1 MVEAL
6 VMSHQIHN
14 RSIIDQFTKQAI
26 PFSQK
31 SQLSG
36 EEILELMVEAC
47 GVTPEDTVLDVACGP
62 GLTACAFAKAALRVT
77 GIDITPAMIDR
88 AKARQADLGLTNL
101 TWQVGDILSLPFHDA
116 SFSLV
121 ATRYSFHHLLD
132 PRAALAEMKRALKPG
147 GRVMVMDAAP
157 EPNKADAYNRME
169 KLRDPSHVRAMPAE
183 ELLQMAREAGLV
195 DLKTVFCKVEYE
207 LEKTLAASFPNPGD
221 EEKLRQIFLSDV
233 ETDALGMGAHR
244 RGGEIHFHYPT
255 IIIVGVKHD

>member
-1 MVEAL
+1 MVKAL
-6 VMSHQIHN
+6 VMSDQIHN

-31 SQLSG
+31 SQLSS

-62 GLTACAFAKAALRVT
+62 GLTECAFAKAALSVT

-116 SFSLV
+116 TFSLV
-121 ATRYSFHHLLD
+121 VTRYSFHHLLD
-132 PRAALAEMKRALKPG
+132 PRAALAEMKRVLKPG
-147 GRVMVMDAAP
+147 GKVMVMDAAP
-157 EPNKADAYNRME
+157 EPDKADAYNRME

-195 DLKTVFCKVEYE
+195 DLKTTFCKVEYE

-221 EEKLRQIFLSDV
+221 EEKLRRIFSSDV
-233 ETDALGMGAHR
+233 ATNTLGMCAHR

-255 IIIVGVKHD
+255 IIIVGLKPE